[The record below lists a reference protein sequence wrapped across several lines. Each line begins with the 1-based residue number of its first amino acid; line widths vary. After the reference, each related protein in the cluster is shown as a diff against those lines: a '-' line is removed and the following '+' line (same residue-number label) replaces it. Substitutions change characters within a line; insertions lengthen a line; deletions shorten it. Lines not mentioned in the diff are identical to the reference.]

1 VHAPPQVPQHPL
13 ITIPTAAT
21 IASLWNFKL
30 IDSNVIVNETLPI
43 VFDSVLGGGWP
54 AVVLSTALIVIF
66 GEIIPQAACINYG
79 LSIGARFSG
88 YPQNPIK
95 TPINS
100 SADLY

>member
-1 VHAPPQVPQHPL
+1 
-13 ITIPTAAT
+13 
-21 IASLWNFKL
+21 
-30 IDSNVIVNETLPI
+30 VIVNETLPI

-88 YPQNPIK
+88 YHHK
-95 TPINS
+95 TP
-100 SADLY
+100 LEPH